1 MHTSQKCVKRAE
13 TLPVDE
19 YGLAVNMSSPLF
31 VLSNTENLS
40 VSFCGSGFLATYQ
53 LGVAQSLLDNAPWI
67 LRGAPRV
74 YGASAGS
81 LVAAAVV
88 CGSNL
93 GRVRDNLLEF
103 ARYSRQ
109 LPLGLLSPT
118 ADVYRWLEVTLERSL
133 PDNAHSLA
141 SGRLHISMTRIPDG
155 KNVLVSEFQ
164 SNEDLIRALLCSC
177 FVPLYSGMI
186 PPQYKGEHYMDGGF
200 TNIQPFEDTSPTLT
214 ISPFAGEMD
223 ICPSDTSTTFC
234 DVIIQQ
240 LSFHCSMPNL
250 IRLLDAMFPRDWRI
264 LKKAFYSGYQD
275 TIYFLERSK
284 ALQLYPD
291 RRMESDVSD
300 DSGTSDS
307 LSSDHWMLTQT
318 DAEDR
323 DQQEELRKSVK
334 EVSSSQGP
342 SRYIQEVSKVQVQE
356 VLLCNIVG
364 QLEIMSDPK
373 VSLSQRTL
381 SFLLFLFTL
390 PIWSAT
396 TFASRYQK
404 WITHAVTVT
413 YWVLQGC
420 KLFVIFIFNI
430 FLSTMWQS
438 LRDMMMSLISFVPSQ
453 VHAEYQ
459 KARQLIER
467 RDASNSF
474 NVPVSTS
481 FQDSSSISQTLPN
494 LYTLL
499 RSLEIDS
506 KWKKHKIE
514 VQHTILQHM
523 IAKRS

>member
-186 PPQYKGEHYMDGGF
+186 PPQYK
-200 TNIQPFEDTSPTLT
+200 
-214 ISPFAGEMD
+214 GEMD